1 MSRTVST
8 AMQEQL
14 LQSWINMSLV
24 IRGNRMV
31 SGLSFNEMIICRILY
46 EKRNAGQPAATATEL
61 CQQMQL
67 LKSQINKLLTTME
80 GNGLIVRQRSDAD
93 KRKIEIRLTD
103 HAVRLYET
111 EHARILKIL
120 EHVSDHLGAEQTET
134 LTYLLKELVNS
145 IRSMPFSESERNQHE
160 R

>member
-1 MSRTVST
+1 MSQPVST

-24 IRGNRMV
+24 IRGNRLV

-46 EKRNAGQPAATATEL
+46 EKKNSGQQAATATEL

-80 GNGLIVRQRSDAD
+80 NNRLIERKRSASD
-93 KRKIEIRLTD
+93 KRKIEIRLTEQ
-103 HAVRLYET
+103 AAALYT
-111 EHARILKIL
+111 AEHARILKIL
-120 EHVSDHLGAEQTET
+120 EHVSAHLGAERTET
-134 LTYLLKELVNS
+134 LTCLLQELVTS
-145 IRSMPFSESERNQHE
+145 IRSMPFSE
-160 R
+160 